1 MHSFA
6 ALPLVI
12 ADKVIGV
19 LGLAWKNERSF
30 AEDATFFET
39 IASQVAVGLHNA
51 LLYEEVQNHAA
62 LLEMRVRERTL
73 ELEKKNVELVNT
85 QKRLIE
91 IVEELKKSKNE
102 LQSANRRLSELDRL
116 KSLFIASTSHELRTP
131 LNTIIGFSSILIE
144 GWSGSLNPEQKEQL
158 NLVLASGKN
167 LLALINDVIDISKIE
182 AGKLDVYTREFKLR
196 DVVMEAEDN
205 ARPGIEEKGLALI
218 VEVPDM
224 TMKTDPRRLLQCLNN
239 LLSNAMKFT
248 EKGTIILKAKS
259 INNMVDIS
267 VTDTGIGITGDNIQ
281 KLFEPFVR
289 LESPLRSRT
298 PGTGLGLYLTKKL
311 VQEVLGGF
319 VDVKSKYG
327 SGSTFTLHIPVIK

>member
-1 MHSFA
+1 
-6 ALPLVI
+6 
-12 ADKVIGV
+12 
-19 LGLAWKNERSF
+19 
-30 AEDATFFET
+30 
-39 IASQVAVGLHNA
+39 
-51 LLYEEVQNHAA
+51 
-62 LLEMRVRERTL
+62 
-73 ELEKKNVELVNT
+73 
-85 QKRLIE
+85 
-91 IVEELKKSKNE
+91 
-102 LQSANRRLSELDRL
+102 
-116 KSLFIASTSHELRTP
+116 
-131 LNTIIGFSSILIE
+131 
-144 GWSGSLNPEQKEQL
+144 
-158 NLVLASGKN
+158 VLASGKN

-182 AGKLDVYTREFKLR
+182 AGKLDVYIREFKLR
-196 DVVMEAEDN
+196 DVVKEAEDN